1 MQIVIVG
8 ATGTIGTAV
17 TDELAERH
25 TLIKVGRHKGDLTV
39 DIENPESIQEMY
51 RQTGKIDAVISAVGS
66 IHFGTLT
73 EMTADHFAIGL
84 KSKLMGQ
91 VNLVLMGI
99 PFLKDGGS
107 FTLTSGSASY
117 DPYRYGSSP
126 AMVNGAIDSFVA
138 AASLE
143 LPRGIRINAVSPTI
157 LEESMKEYGQYF
169 RGFTPVPAKKVAL
182 AYSKS
187 VEGLQTGRVY
197 RVGEI

>member
-1 MQIVIVG
+1 MQILIIG
-8 ATGTIGTAV
+8 ATGTIGKAV

-25 TLIKVGRHKGDLTV
+25 TLIKAGRHQGDLTV
-39 DIENPESIQEMY
+39 DIENRESIQEMY
-51 RQTGKIDAVISAVGS
+51 RQTGKIDAVVSAAGA
-66 IHFGTLT
+66 IHFGMLT
-73 EMTADHFAIGL
+73 EMTADHYSIGL

-91 VNLVLMGI
+91 VNLVLIGI
-99 PFLKDGGS
+99 SFLKDGGS

-138 AASLE
+138 AAALE

-157 LEESMKEYGQYF
+157 LTESMEEFGHYF
-169 RGFTPVPAKKVAL
+169 RGFTPVPAQKVAL
-182 AYSKS
+182 SYSKS